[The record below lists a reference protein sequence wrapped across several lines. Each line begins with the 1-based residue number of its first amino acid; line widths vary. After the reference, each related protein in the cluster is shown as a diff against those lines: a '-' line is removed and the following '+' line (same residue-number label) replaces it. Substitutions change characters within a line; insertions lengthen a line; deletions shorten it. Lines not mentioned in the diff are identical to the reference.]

1 MQIADTYAKR
11 GLPPSTGGG
20 VSAPDFTGQLRDQ
33 QQRQRRILLWRAVRA
48 WWYPIVLITVGCTLA
63 IVLGQTI
70 GLTYPLQICM
80 VLLGLPVLVL
90 IIKRVELGLL
100 IFAVGTSA
108 IAPRLLSLKSLDLY
122 PSQVLIALL
131 FCTILVQAAFRVRKI
146 SLPSLRAIWPQIG
159 LLVLGIVANFIVQ
172 LSWTRGVPHKLN
184 NNPIIYDEILGSLV
198 FSFPLI
204 VYIIV
209 TMIVQTNERLIRN
222 IQRLFILVA
231 VFVAIVVIYD
241 FRRIG
246 ASVYTFRYS
255 EPHIAWMSLRA
266 IAQILALACMLAYA
280 RFLYSTTWP
289 QRVLYCVI
297 TLLCLA
303 TIILTLQNSWWL
315 EIGVALIVM
324 TIIYSRRLLIF
335 YGVLLLPFLPVL
347 KAEYAKLQSVKS
359 VDLVRLIIWTDS
371 LRVWSKQPVLGVGP
385 GNFWVYD
392 QVFTNLP
399 RTLRNCNAT
408 GLCVAH
414 NGYLQILGEEGPLG
428 LFFFLA
434 FPVVMIILSC
444 MLYRRAYVPR
454 KRSNANFFASFAGLI
469 GLDLA
474 DLPAAKKELPRW
486 SGKDVVF
493 LLTGL
498 LLPVLL
504 FFRAFFVSPARFWRG
519 VWRLFADDDR
529 SQRHEDRLL
538 ALVCI
543 GLTAGSMLGD
553 FFAGGFFIPPRQIAV
568 LAEMPQVATSWIIWG
583 LVMYR
588 DQKWRKACKQ
598 AAIHGEKPVAYPIEG
613 VNT

>member
-1 MQIADTYAKR
+1 MQIADTYANR
-11 GLPPSTGGG
+11 GLPPSTRGG
-20 VSAPDFTGQLRDQ
+20 VSAPDFASQLRDQ
-33 QQRQRRILLWRAVRA
+33 QQRQRRILLWRAVGA
-48 WWYPIVLITVGCTLA
+48 WWYPIVLITLGCTLA

-100 IFAVGTSA
+100 VFAVGTSA
-108 IAPRLLSLKSLDLY
+108 IAPRLVSLKSLDLY

-131 FCTILVQAAFRVRKI
+131 FCTVLVQSAFRVRKI
-146 SLPSLRAIWPQIG
+146 SLPSLRATWPQIG
-159 LLVLGIVANFIVQ
+159 LLVVGIVANFIVQ
-172 LSWTRGVPHKLN
+172 LTWTHGVPHKLN

-204 VYIIV
+204 VYFIV
-209 TMIVQTNERLIRN
+209 TMIVQTNERLVRN

-231 VFVAIVVIYD
+231 VFVALVLIYD

-289 QRVLYCVI
+289 QRVLYCAI

-315 EIGVALIVM
+315 EVGVALIMM
-324 TIIYSRRLLIF
+324 TIIYSWRLLIF

-347 KAEYAKLQSVKS
+347 KAEYTKLQSVKS
-359 VDLVRLIIWTDS
+359 VDFVRLIIWTDA

-444 MLYRRAYVPR
+444 MLYRRAFVPR

-486 SGKDVVF
+486 GGKDVVF
-493 LLTGL
+493 LLVGL

-529 SQRHEDRLL
+529 SQRHEDRML

-543 GLTAGSMLGD
+543 GLTAGSMVGD

-588 DQKWRKACKQ
+588 DQKWRMACKQ
-598 AAIHGEKPVAYPIEG
+598 AAINGERPIAYPIEG
-613 VNT
+613 VNK